1 MFRLMKTIFLVE
13 RKNLKFKSI
22 IFILILFIIGSFVY
36 LENSQFRELEPGT
49 AAEVVALNSA
59 LDQFRNVDATDSD
72 VASPLYQNLI
82 SQSSNLANRTLGL
95 VMEDED
101 TYIRGAIDLTEVRNE
116 AYALDGFE
124 EVAQFIPA
132 YRQNQ
137 LDAALFTE
145 IQTQEERLL
154 VDNSN
159 FPTYIILF
167 LFALGYGWYLLV
179 GIFSSDI
186 LLDETNHKSLVNG
199 YPLSTAS
206 KLFAKLLSYFLFIFF
221 CLVLTF
227 TIAITSAAIIY
238 NMDLSYPVALFN
250 GNYPAIPVWQYIGI
264 AFLYLLCLSLVAIAI
279 SILLNYCFKNL
290 YIIIFVHFFVFFIV
304 YLLPALGKWM
314 SFLPFNY
321 LNFQTVAD
329 GSVAEITGNAAITLS
344 NGFLTLLL
352 SLLVIFLFI
361 YWQFHRSQTKE
372 SRLKDDKGGRMS

>member
-13 RKNLKFKSI
+13 RKNLKFRSI
-22 IFILILFIIGSFVY
+22 ILILILFIIGSFVY

-72 VASPLYQNLI
+72 VASPLYRNLI
-82 SQSSNLANRTLGL
+82 SQSSHLANRTLGL
-95 VMEDED
+95 LMDDQD
-101 TYIRGAIDLTEVRNE
+101 TYIKGAIELTKVRDEV
-116 AYALDGFE
+116 YTMDGFE
-124 EVAQFIPA
+124 DVAQFIPT

-137 LDAALFTE
+137 LDHALFTE
-145 IQTQEERLL
+145 IHNQEERLL
-154 VDNSN
+154 VHNFN

-199 YPLSTAS
+199 YPLSIAS
-206 KLFAKLLSYFLFIFF
+206 KLFAKLLSYFLFVFI

-227 TIAITSAAIIY
+227 TIAITSAAVFY
-238 NMDLSYPVALFN
+238 NFDLNYPVALFN
-250 GNYPAIPVWQYIGI
+250 GNYLAIPVWQYIGI
-264 AFLYLLCLSLVAIAI
+264 SFLYLSCLSLMAIAI

-290 YIIIFVHFFVFFIV
+290 YMIIFVHFFVFFIV
-304 YLLPALGKWM
+304 YLLPVLGEWM

-321 LNFQTVAD
+321 FNFQTVAD
-329 GSVAEITGNAAITLS
+329 GSVSEMTGNTAITLT
-344 NGFLTLLL
+344 NGFLTILL
-352 SLLVIFLFI
+352 SLLIIFLFI
-361 YWQFHRSQTKE
+361 YWQFHRSQTKY
-372 SRLKDDKGGRMS
+372 SRLKDDKGGIS